1 MRSVITVQT
10 GLNNLVYF
18 ADEVWLENPACNP
31 VVYRQAVGRVDRIG
45 QKKPTSIMFPLYQ
58 GTSQVD
64 LHSLLLQKVGI
75 SMSADGLDGESA
87 MQAAGIGDETGFSS
101 FAVGRQL
108 FELLT
113 KETR

>member
-1 MRSVITVQT
+1 MGDFYKSCISEVLGIPEEQVTTVQREFAKQVTFWARMRSVITVQT

-64 LHSLLLQKVGI
+64 LIRSER
-75 SMSADGLDGESA
+75 S
-87 MQAAGIGDETGFSS
+87 
-101 FAVGRQL
+101 
-108 FELLT
+108 
-113 KETR
+113 TRSDIEP